1 MVGKKFGEQAEQV
14 ARKFVERMA
23 PHQEQGAEQMQE
35 LARIRELAGMTDTDV
50 AEGPLSGTYYYEKL
64 ARKVFD
70 ENPNLD
76 TSGRAREVMDAGFKI
91 AVADLGKKQ
100 AQGLFGY
107 DEDFPSDFVSAY
119 SELKRGSN
127 EESVSPELENSV
139 SESQDD
145 IYTINNPD
153 MERDAET
160 GREEPDEIEV
170 KVEFS
175 SYDDEFEIDKV
186 IRLDTK
192 EDITD
197 KVSNDRDLY
206 FSLVYDVQQR
216 EQGRERDYNESI
228 QDEANLEL
236 DRIRKLSG
244 ISQGLGL

>member
-1 MVGKKFGEQAEQV
+1 MKDMGIDKKV
-14 ARKFVERMA
+14 IIHRM
-23 PHQEQGAEQMQE
+23 
-35 LARIRELAGMTDTDV
+35 
-50 AEGPLSGTYYYEKL
+50 
-64 ARKVFD
+64 
-70 ENPNLD
+70 
-76 TSGRAREVMDAGFKI
+76 
-91 AVADLGKKQ
+91 
-100 AQGLFGY
+100 GY
-107 DEDFPSDFVSAY
+107 DEDFVSDVLDGLEREPDDGPKEPKHPQAKDY
-119 SELKRGSN
+119 A
-127 EESVSPELENSV
+127 EEDSV

-145 IYTINNPD
+145 TYTINNPD

-175 SYDDEFEIDKV
+175 SYDDEFEIDKIV
-186 IRLDTK
+186 RVDTG